1 MIRQLEGTVS
11 AITDNSIVVMVNKI
25 GYQVYTNTSRRQFIL
40 NETVF
45 LYTYLAV
52 RETALDLYGFTEQTE
67 LIYFELLLNIP
78 KIGPKSALGILN
90 QADTRLLYNS
100 ALAQDADQLHKLS
113 GIGKKTAVSIV
124 NYLSGKIDSL
134 PAFETDT
141 SLASGQLSATQIDA
155 IDALITL
162 GYDPKEARSYV
173 IKMNNTDDTKTLVQA
188 VLKQIP
194 IP

>member
-67 LIYFELLLNIP
+67 LTYFELLLNIP

-173 IKMNNTDDTKTLVQA
+173 IKMNTTDDTKTLVQA